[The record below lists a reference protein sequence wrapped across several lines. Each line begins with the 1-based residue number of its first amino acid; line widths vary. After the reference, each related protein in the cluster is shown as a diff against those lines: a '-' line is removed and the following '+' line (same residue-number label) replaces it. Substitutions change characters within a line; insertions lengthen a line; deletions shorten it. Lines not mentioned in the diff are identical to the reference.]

1 MPFGETG
8 RTEPRPNAMEVKM
21 MDVLHFSQPTT
32 AVGILEAAR
41 DRVKQQIDAKS
52 LTNIMCG
59 FAEDGTLI
67 QYANLD
73 HPQHVEGFPDIR
85 YEIRHCPTQ
94 IKTLGGYVEV
104 RVCYIVATDG
114 ETYKVSSGIL
124 DEDKWHPIAM
134 DHSFLA
140 GEAGE
145 FPDRNNVVRRKVL

>member
-1 MPFGETG
+1 MI
-8 RTEPRPNAMEVKM
+8 
-21 MDVLHFSQPTT
+21 DVLEVSQPITVT

-41 DRVKQQIDAKS
+41 ETVKKQISAKV
-52 LTNIMCG
+52 LANIMCG

-73 HPQHVEGFPDIR
+73 HPLHVEGFAAIR
-85 YEIRHCPTQ
+85 YEIRHYPTQ
-94 IKTLGGYVEV
+94 ITTSGGPADVT
-104 RVCYIVATDG
+104 VCYIVATDG
-114 ETYKVSSGIL
+114 EIYKVSSGIL

-145 FPDRNNVVRRKVL
+145 FPDCNNVVRRRAL

>member
-1 MPFGETG
+1 
-8 RTEPRPNAMEVKM
+8 MEVEM
-21 MDVLHFSQPTT
+21 IDVLDVSQPKTVT

-41 DRVKQQIDAKS
+41 DRVKKQIAAKS
-52 LTNIMCG
+52 LANIMCG
-59 FAEDGTLI
+59 FAEDGTLV
-67 QYANLD
+67 QFADLD
-73 HPQHVEGFPDIR
+73 YPQDAPSFSEIR
-85 YEIRHCPTQ
+85 YEIRHCPTR

>member
-1 MPFGETG
+1 
-8 RTEPRPNAMEVKM
+8 MEVEM
-21 MDVLHFSQPTT
+21 IDVLHLSQPKTMT

-41 DRVKQQIDAKS
+41 DRVKKQIAAKS
-52 LTNIMCG
+52 LANIMCG

-67 QYANLD
+67 QFANLD
-73 HPQHVEGFPDIR
+73 YPQDAPSFPEIR
-85 YEIRHCPTQ
+85 YEIRHYPTQ
-94 IKTLGGYVEV
+94 IRTLGGNVEV

-124 DEDKWHPIAM
+124 GEDKWHPIAM

-145 FPDRNNVVRRKVL
+145 FPDRNNIVRRKVL